1 MPITNITKLPIAIMA
16 SGKGSNFAAIVNAAK
31 LGLCPVDIRLLI
43 SDRINSPA
51 LQLARDFGI
60 KTYYISPKDYK
71 NRTEFDAAC
80 AQYINDAAC
89 KWIVLAGYMRI
100 LSDNFVEQFANHII
114 NIHPSLLPSFTGA
127 HAVRDALQY
136 GVKITG
142 CTVHI
147 VNEILDSGP
156 ILGQEAIEILDNDTE
171 QNLHTRIHAAEHRL
185 YPRILHELAISE
197 HLRQKDLTVNI

>member
-1 MPITNITKLPIAIMA
+1 MNKEPPRHNVPLPIAILA

-31 LGLCPVDIRLLI
+31 SGYCPVDIRLLI
-43 SDRINSPA
+43 SDRANSPA

-60 KTYYISPKDYK
+60 KTHYISPKDYK
-71 NRTEFDAAC
+71 NRIEFDAAC
-80 AQYINDAAC
+80 AKHINDAAC
-89 KWIVLAGYMRI
+89 KLIVLAGYMRI
-100 LSDNFVEQFANHII
+100 LSDDFVDQFANRII

-147 VNEILDSGP
+147 VNEILDGGP
-156 ILGQEAIEILDNDTE
+156 ILGQEAMKILDNDTE
-171 QNLHTRIHAAEHRL
+171 QSLHTRIHAAEHRL
-185 YPRILHELAISE
+185 YPRILRELATS
-197 HLRQKDLTVNI
+197 